1 MIQHLI
7 DGEVLIE
14 EKKKKKGYKP
24 HSHMNSQFRFE
35 ESLHDNEVSK

>member
-14 EKKKKKGYKP
+14 EKKGYKS

-35 ESLHDNEVSK
+35 ESLHDTEVSK

>member
-7 DGEVLIE
+7 DGEVLTE
-14 EKKKKKGYKP
+14 EKKKGYKP

-35 ESLHDNEVSK
+35 ESLHDTEVSK